1 MDLVNSSGNGS
12 IQEYDD
18 SLTQSSISPN
28 FLNNQQPPSTHV
40 GPFSSTMFH
49 PLSNYFH
56 PSQTTP
62 LPNTNLDTMWSKP
75 VRSESNQPDL
85 NNLLPISSSS
95 SLLQNQIMNQYNNNA
110 SFQLATNFHTMNDQT
125 HNSASNNISAQV
137 GNRNPKKRSRA
148 SRRAPTTVLTTDTTN
163 FRAMVQ
169 EFTGI
174 PELPPFITS
183 HHFPKTRLDLFT
195 SASTITFP
203 TYNLLRPV
211 AHKLNN
217 QLHHSFPPSSS
228 IHNQL
233 LSSSVDYLKQPHN
246 NIYNMHSQNHAF
258 TFRTI
263 HDQTPQKQKYPLGC
277 SSALVSKTQ
286 VPSLEIPPSIDSHLK
301 MGNVSEELGIL
312 RHDDRVNLMSS
323 SKEWARRTHDTMNN
337 NDSCDHMD

>member
-1 MDLVNSSGNGS
+1 MDLVNSSENGS

-18 SLTQSSISPN
+18 SLTQSSSISPN

-62 LPNTNLDTMWSKP
+62 LPNTNLDTIWSKP
-75 VRSESNQPDL
+75 VRSEPNQTDL
-85 NNLLPISSSS
+85 NNLLTISSSS

-125 HNSASNNISAQV
+125 HNNTGNNTNVQV
-137 GNRNPKKRSRA
+137 ENRNPKKRSRA

-174 PELPPFITS
+174 PEPPPFITYS
-183 HHFPKTRLDLFT
+183 HHFPKARLDLFT

-203 TYNLLRPV
+203 PYNLLRPV
-211 AHKLNN
+211 AHKLN
-217 QLHHSFPPSSS
+217 QLHHPFPPSSS
-228 IHNQL
+228 NIHNQ
-233 LSSSVDYLKQPHN
+233 LSSSVDHLKQPLN
-246 NIYNMHSQNHAF
+246 NVNMFNMQNQNQ
-258 TFRTI
+258 I
-263 HDQTPQKQKYPLGC
+263 PQRQKYPLGYF
-277 SSALVSKTQ
+277 SALVSKTQ
-286 VPSLEIPPSIDSHLK
+286 VPSLEIPASNDSHLK
-301 MGNVSEELGIL
+301 MGNVLEELGIL

-323 SKEWARRTHDTMNN
+323 KNGSKEWARRTHDTINN

>member
-28 FLNNQQPPSTHV
+28 FFNNQQPPSTHV

-75 VRSESNQPDL
+75 VRSEPNQTDL

-95 SLLQNQIMNQYNNNA
+95 SLLQNQIMNQYNNDA

-125 HNSASNNISAQV
+125 HSNTNNNINVQV
-137 GNRNPKKRSRA
+137 GNQKPKKRSRA

-174 PELPPFITS
+174 PELPAFITSS

-203 TYNLLRPV
+203 PYNILRPF

-228 IHNQL
+228 IHNHL
-233 LSSSVDYLKQPHN
+233 LSSSFDHLKQPLN
-246 NIYNMHSQNHAF
+246 NIYNMHSQNQAF

-263 HDQTPQKQKYPLGC
+263 HDQTPQKQLQKYPLGY

-286 VPSLEIPPSIDSHLK
+286 EPSLEIPPSTDSHLK
-301 MGNVSEELGIL
+301 MGNVFEELGIL
-312 RHDDRVNLMSS
+312 S
-323 SKEWARRTHDTMNN
+323 SK
-337 NDSCDHMD
+337 

>member
-1 MDLVNSSGNGS
+1 M
-12 IQEYDD
+12 QEYDD

-40 GPFSSTMFH
+40 GPFSSAMFH

-56 PSQTTP
+56 PSQTTTP
-62 LPNTNLDTMWSKP
+62 LPNTDLDTIWSKP
-75 VRSESNQPDL
+75 VRSEPNKTDL

-125 HNSASNNISAQV
+125 RNNINMQV
-137 GNRNPKKRSRA
+137 GNQNPKKRSRA

-169 EFTGI
+169 KFTGI
-174 PELPPFITS
+174 PELPPFITSS

-203 TYNLLRPV
+203 PYNLLRPV
-211 AHKLNN
+211 AHNL
-217 QLHHSFPPSSS
+217 LPPSSS
-228 IHNQL
+228 IHNQF
-233 LSSSVDYLKQPHN
+233 LSSSVDHFKQPLN
-246 NIYNMHSQNHAF
+246 NIYNMHSQNQAF

-263 HDQTPQKQKYPLGC
+263 HDQTPQKPLQKYPLGY

-286 VPSLEIPPSIDSHLK
+286 VPSLEIPPSTDSHLK
-301 MGNVSEELGIL
+301 MGNVLEELGIL

-323 SKEWARRTHDTMNN
+323 NNGSKEWARRTHHDTINN